1 MTAPLYVEAIAAAS
15 DIGEETRRYR
25 VQRDALRQH
34 LTDVMESIGSPEQWA
49 AIRAARKCL
58 DNIE

>member
-1 MTAPLYVEAIAAAS
+1 MTALYQEAIAAAP
-15 DIGEETRRYR
+15 DIGAEARLYR

-49 AIRAARKCL
+49 AIRAARRCL
-58 DNIE
+58 DNL